1 MTLNNRKRNIRFNL
15 YLSEQEKE
23 MIFKIAQSTG
33 LTYTDLLVNW
43 INKEYENLEIEE
55 KEEEVSNYE

>member
-1 MTLNNRKRNIRFNL
+1 MTLGNRKRNIRFNL

-43 INKEYENLEIEE
+43 IQKEYEKLEL
-55 KEEEVSNYE
+55 EEVK